1 LEIVKKQQAK
11 FDPQM
16 AKEAM
21 EWIESVLGE
30 SLPDPDFQTSLKDG
44 VILCR

>member
-11 FDPQM
+11 FDPEMTKQ
-16 AKEAM
+16 AM

-30 SLPDPDFQTSLKDG
+30 SLPDPDFQKCLKDG
-44 VILCR
+44 VILCK